1 MYAQDKILITIN
13 TFVNIDIY
21 GTYYEKK
28 NFYPLFQAFLVL
40 AKARACYRFF
50 VHWGNKVHFLYSV
63 LIMSFIYR
71 TFSLIIT
78 FLYIEYPLSFIEYPP

>member
-40 AKARACYRFF
+40 AKAPACYRFF

-63 LIMSFIYR
+63 LIMSYR
-71 TFSLIIT
+71 TFSLIIA
-78 FLYIEYPLSFIEYPP
+78 FLYIEYPLSL